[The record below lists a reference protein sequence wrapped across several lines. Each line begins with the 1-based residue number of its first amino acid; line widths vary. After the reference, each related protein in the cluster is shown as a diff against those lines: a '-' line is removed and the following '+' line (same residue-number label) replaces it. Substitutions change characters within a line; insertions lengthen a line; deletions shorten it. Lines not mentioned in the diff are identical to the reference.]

1 MTQRRSAAIVAVGL
15 LAAWFGC
22 AASALAQASV
32 AKQDPNAAQ
41 GPIRATIVRIDGADV
56 FLDAGFAALR
66 LDQTLTVYRS
76 IVVRHPVSHASL
88 RDRFSI
94 GTLNVQQV
102 GDTLSIAHAAS
113 APTRPFEV
121 GDVVEAPR
129 PAAGTPATAQ
139 AQTAPVNAAPLAGTP
154 LSAAQRAGDAETVD
168 LLRYWQATLGKPPVE
183 RAAYYRA
190 YLARWPASRRAQALS
205 EEIAYLMN
213 LRASASATP
222 TAAAPSPTAS
232 SATVSPATMSAV
244 RFAPLHIARAGE
256 AIDLAASYDTQTAFK
271 NVTVY
276 VREQDE
282 QDYAAI
288 ILRFDGR
295 GHAHG
300 RIAAAKV
307 QPPNLEYFVEA
318 NALDGTAQAVI
329 GQAAEP
335 EEIEVIADPNGAV
348 VDSEPATRVRFSS
361 EFVSFDAKSSDDYFL
376 INEGD
381 FFHRLDLGVLHGMR
395 MGYGHFLG
403 RGGKLDAAGIK
414 VAKSDDASFSFGF
427 VEGELALHRLFGLA
441 TRITVGLGRPGD
453 LEAQRDAMAGGF
465 QLRARIGTA
474 DGTRLVVAG
483 EVLPELGQR
492 AFLGLQWEAAE
503 RMPMSTEVH
512 VTDQPVG
519 SSDVGVRLVQ
529 EVGYQ
534 FGKSFALALRTS
546 YQLRTIRHAGP
557 GIGLAA
563 TFDW

>member
-1 MTQRRSAAIVAVGL
+1 MTQRRNAAIVTVAL

-22 AASALAQASV
+22 EASALAQASA
-32 AKQDPNAAQ
+32 AKQEPNAAQ
-41 GPIRATIVRIDGADV
+41 GPIRATIVRIDGDDV
-56 FLDAGFAALR
+56 FLDTGSAALR

-94 GTLNVQQV
+94 GTLNLQQI
-102 GDTLSIAHAAS
+102 GDTLSLAHAAG

-129 PAAGTPATAQ
+129 PTSVASATAQ
-139 AQTAPVNAAPLAGTP
+139 AQAAPVNAAPLAGTA

-183 RAAYYRA
+183 RAGYYRA

-213 LRASASATP
+213 VRASAAPTSAS
-222 TAAAPSPTAS
+222 AAQSSTAS
-232 SATVSPATMSAV
+232 SSSAASATMSAI
-244 RFAPLHIARAGE
+244 RFAPLHLARADE
-256 AIDLAASYDTQTAFK
+256 AVDLAASYDTQAAPK

-276 VREQDE
+276 VRGKDE

-288 ILRFDGR
+288 TLRLDGR
-295 GHAHG
+295 GHARG
-300 RIAAAKV
+300 RIGAAKV
-307 QPPNLEYFVEA
+307 QPPNLDYFVEA
-318 NALDGTAQAVI
+318 IGPDGTAQPVI
-329 GQAAEP
+329 GQANEP
-335 EEIEVIADPNGAV
+335 EEIEVIPDPDGAP
-348 VDSEPATRVRFSS
+348 VDAEPATRVRFSS
-361 EFVSFDAKSSDDYFL
+361 EFVSFDAKTGDDYFL

-381 FFHRLDLGVLHGMR
+381 FFHRLDIGVLHGMR

-403 RGGKLDAAGIK
+403 RGGKLDADGIK
-414 VAKSDDASFSFGF
+414 VVKPDDAGFSFGF
-427 VEGELALHRLFGLA
+427 VEGELSLHRLFGLA

-453 LEAQRDAMAGGF
+453 LQAQRDAMAGGF
-465 QLRARIGTA
+465 QLRARIGTV

-483 EVLPELGQR
+483 EILPELGQR
-492 AFLGLQWEAAE
+492 AFIGLQWEADPLV
-503 RMPMSTEVH
+503 PMSTEVH

-529 EVGYQ
+529 EVGYR
-534 FGKSFALALRTS
+534 FGKSFALALRPS